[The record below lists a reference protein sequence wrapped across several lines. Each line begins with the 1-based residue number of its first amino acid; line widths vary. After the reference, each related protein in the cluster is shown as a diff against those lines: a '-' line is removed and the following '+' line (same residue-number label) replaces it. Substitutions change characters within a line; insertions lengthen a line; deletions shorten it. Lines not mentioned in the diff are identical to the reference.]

1 MLSKLM
7 ISLAFIALLVMARE
21 AGAQQSNANS
31 DATAKQTLTTKAA
44 PNLQPNPIF
53 DEILFDL
60 KRKTR
65 VPLRLPA
72 YWPFSERTPDD
83 QLKKDQGEEN
93 LYATIVD
100 ASDRH
105 YVIQMAFGRDCQGQ
119 HVCRDGGLT
128 GSNVFHDD
136 YPERPKVKVKLRGDI
151 AGMFGAAECGVY
163 CDESVLY
170 WTEYGYHY
178 SVSGK
183 AATKEDLIKIANSA
197 IEVAQAESRLSHKTG
212 SQTGSSTQS
221 KQEKANP

>member
-1 MLSKLM
+1 MS
-7 ISLAFIALLVMARE
+7 RE
-21 AGAQQSNANS
+21 AGAQQQLNANS
-31 DATAKQTLTTKAA
+31 DTTVKHTQTPETAPK
-44 PNLQPNPIF
+44 LQPNPIF
-53 DEILFDL
+53 DEILSDL
-60 KRKTR
+60 KQKTR

-105 YVIQMAFGRDCQGQ
+105 YAIQMAFGRDCQGE
-119 HVCRDGGLT
+119 HACRDGGLT
-128 GSNVFHDD
+128 GSNLFHDD
-136 YPERPKVKVKLRGDI
+136 YPERSKVKVKLRGDI
-151 AGMFGAAECGVY
+151 AGRFGAAECGVY

-170 WTEYGYHY
+170 WTENGYHY

-183 AATKEDLIKIANSA
+183 AATKEDLMKIANSA
-197 IEVAQAESRLSHKTG
+197 IEVAQAEPRLSHKTG
-212 SQTGSSTQS
+212 SQAENSTIS

>member
-1 MLSKLM
+1 M
-7 ISLAFIALLVMARE
+7 ISLAFIALLVMPRE

-31 DATAKQTLTTKAA
+31 DATAKRTLTAKTAL
-44 PNLQPNPIF
+44 NLQPNPIF
-53 DEILFDL
+53 DEILSDL
-60 KRKTR
+60 NQKTR
-65 VPLRLPA
+65 VPLLLPA

-105 YVIQMAFGRDCQGQ
+105 YAIQMAFGRDCQGQ

-128 GSNVFHDD
+128 GSNVFQDD
-136 YPERPKVKVKLRGDI
+136 YPQRPKVKVKLRVDI
-151 AGMFGAAECGVY
+151 SGRFAAAECAVY

-170 WTEYGYHY
+170 WTESGYHY

-183 AATKEDLIKIANSA
+183 AATKEDLMKIANSA
-197 IEVAQAESRLSHKTG
+197 IEVAQAESRLSHKTSSRAG
-212 SQTGSSTQS
+212 NSTQS

>member
-1 MLSKLM
+1 MLL
-7 ISLAFIALLVMARE
+7 E
-21 AGAQQSNANS
+21 AGAQQQLNANS
-31 DATAKQTLTTKAA
+31 DATVKHTHTAETVPK
-44 PNLQPNPIF
+44 LQPNPIF
-53 DEILFDL
+53 DAILSDL

-100 ASDRH
+100 VSDRR
-105 YVIQMAFGRDCQGQ
+105 YAIQMAFGRDCQGE

-128 GSNVFHDD
+128 GSNLFHDD
-136 YPERPKVKVKLRGDI
+136 YPQRPKVKVKLRGDI
-151 AGMFGAAECGVY
+151 SGRFGAAECGVY

-183 AATKEDLIKIANSA
+183 AASKEDLIKIANSA
-197 IEVAQAESRLSHKTG
+197 IEVAQAESRLPHKTG
-212 SQTGSSTQS
+212 SQTGSPTLS
-221 KQEKANP
+221 KQEKANR